1 MQIVIIKWT
10 LTKCSRNS
18 TSFAYLPKNATKK
31 ELHRQPWTRK
41 GMFSSVAA
49 CVYVYFFSSDLAS
62 VPVHMFSMHRRDSAW
77 LRQTVWCICFGFIAL
92 EPMRC
97 GLKKMLDIIT
107 RTNSKNK
114 MAQRLLFLWLLILLK
129 LLAFIYRISVVYCKS
144 Q

>member
-1 MQIVIIKWT
+1 MNADEMFQKFHFLCISSEKCNQKGIISTAMNQK
-10 LTKCSRNS
+10 RNVQ
-18 TSFAYLPKNATKK
+18 F
-31 ELHRQPWTRK
+31 
-41 GMFSSVAA
+41 GCCMCI
-49 CVYVYFFSSDLAS
+49 CVFFSSHLAS